1 MGSLPAFRVTLPF
14 ILALLKWW
22 LLQTVHR
29 LLQQSSDPLC
39 FRRQS
44 GLLKHIR
51 LVRSFRK
58 SAQEQVEEQ
67 TAPRIHHLT
76 VVVLSS
82 ALLNTWNPILL
93 GLLSLISTN
102 WVTFVYEFPSPSK
115 GISAWLL
122 PPTVEERLSQHS
134 CASIRNHWR
143 KQGERTILIARISID
158 SYTQQSKCLSL
169 DLLLL
174 EE

>member
-1 MGSLPAFRVTLPF
+1 MGALPAFRVTLPF
-14 ILALLKWW
+14 ILARLKWW
-22 LLQTVHR
+22 LLQTVRR

-58 SAQEQVEEQ
+58 SAREQVEEQ

-82 ALLNTWNPILL
+82 ALLSTWNPIRL
-93 GLLSLISTN
+93 GL
-102 WVTFVYEFPSPSK
+102 P
-115 GISAWLL
+115 
-122 PPTVEERLSQHS
+122 
-134 CASIRNHWR
+134 
-143 KQGERTILIARISID
+143 
-158 SYTQQSKCLSL
+158 
-169 DLLLL
+169 
-174 EE
+174 